1 MKIYEKRGRW
11 VVQTPQGK
19 KKFSTQAE
27 AEAFAGLGSP
37 VEEPSDGYEEEE
49 YTEEF
54 DFTQEEDSGEEEDSS
69 SIIGISEENS
79 ESESEEE

>member
-1 MKIYEKRGRW
+1 MEIYEKRGRW
-11 VVQTPQGK
+11 VVKTSEGK
-19 KKFSTQAE
+19 RKFSTQAE

-54 DFTQEEDSGEEEDSS
+54 DFTQEEDSSEEEDSS
-69 SIIGISEENS
+69 TFIGVGEENS